1 MTKSLR
7 RKGFAKVLKR
17 QAAAMKYAIEDP
29 RTPRS
34 AKLLGAAF
42 MAYLL
47 SPIDL
52 IPDFIP
58 VVGQLDDIVIV
69 PAGFYLVWRLIPREV
84 WRDAQARAERGG

>member
-1 MTKSLR
+1 MTKAIR

-17 QAAAMKYAIEDP
+17 QAAAMKFALQDP

-69 PAGFYLVWRLIPREV
+69 PAGFYLVWRMIPREV
-84 WRDAQARAERGG
+84 WRDAQAKAERS